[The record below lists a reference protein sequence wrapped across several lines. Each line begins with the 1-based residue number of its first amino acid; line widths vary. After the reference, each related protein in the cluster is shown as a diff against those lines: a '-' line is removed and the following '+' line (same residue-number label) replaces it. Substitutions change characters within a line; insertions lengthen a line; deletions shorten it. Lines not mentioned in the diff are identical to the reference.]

1 MFDYVTKIGVD
12 GKTYNVMEN
21 MWFNTN
27 TPIKVMETLVDAN
40 KHYRRIRVFYGD
52 VNTGKDW
59 CETFDTIG
67 YIGKSTG
74 QIKIPLLVKNSNSC
88 GGGAVL
94 DGCIVKITIDKHI
107 VYRHPTYHLDVK
119 VDGCDVYVN
128 GELHSTFTK
137 PEKAVRFKEF
147 LQGTRNSKA

>member
-1 MFDYVTKIGVD
+1 MFDYVTKIGAD

-74 QIKIPLLVKNSNSC
+74 QIKIPLLVKNSNS
-88 GGGAVL
+88 
-94 DGCIVKITIDKHI
+94 
-107 VYRHPTYHLDVK
+107 
-119 VDGCDVYVN
+119 
-128 GELHSTFTK
+128 
-137 PEKAVRFKEF
+137 
-147 LQGTRNSKA
+147 